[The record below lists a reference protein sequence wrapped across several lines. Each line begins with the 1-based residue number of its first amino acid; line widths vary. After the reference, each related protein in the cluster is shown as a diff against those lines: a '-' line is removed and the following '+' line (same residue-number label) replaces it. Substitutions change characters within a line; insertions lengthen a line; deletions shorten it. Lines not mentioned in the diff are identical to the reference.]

1 MESDVL
7 AMEAID
13 RSLREKG
20 STFADELAEFAI
32 WNYFTG
38 DRADPDNFY
47 EEGAAYPKVSL
58 TDSVALS
65 ETRLVNGASRAS
77 TFKYYK
83 FKLLN
88 SGAISITGS
97 TENPENWKL
106 ATIVVQ
112 PNGHVDVLRYDYED
126 VSKGVIMGCFPFS
139 TEIVVIPIHTLVL
152 DGGDRALLNSTM
164 SAFDFEI
171 RNEPSDDCPDE
182 QGISNVYPNPFF
194 LKQHGEM
201 HFRFGEARSKDFEV
215 QIFTAGGR
223 VIKTATLIDD
233 SGALTPLSFT
243 WDGRDNNNE
252 MVASGIYIFQLKQD
266 GFHQFKKF
274 AVIHE

>member
-1 MESDVL
+1 LVYIAVL
-7 AMEAID
+7 A
-13 RSLREKG
+13 
-20 STFADELAEFAI
+20 
-32 WNYFTG
+32 
-38 DRADPDNFY
+38 
-47 EEGAAYPKVSL
+47 
-58 TDSVALS
+58 
-65 ETRLVNGASRAS
+65 
-77 TFKYYK
+77 
-83 FKLLN
+83 
-88 SGAISITGS
+88 
-97 TENPENWKL
+97 
-106 ATIVVQ
+106 
-112 PNGHVDVLRYDYED
+112 
-126 VSKGVIMGCFPFS
+126 
-139 TEIVVIPIHTLVL
+139 LVL
-152 DGGDRALLNSTM
+152 TLAVQFALGVFEATAKSAAKEEVQVNAAAIIQ
-164 SAFDFEI
+164 AFDFEI